1 MRAWSGK
8 AGWRTPTL
16 APRWL
21 PVSVAAAP
29 LGIEQAGAA
38 PNARSCRERPENL
51 SFTPWHSLPE
61 HRPIGGINRVRK
73 AVYLAVSTLRH
84 RLNQAPRVEPT
95 AVEAVP

>member
-1 MRAWSGK
+1 MLWDEARSPPIEVAMI
-8 AGWRTPTL
+8 RI
-16 APRWL
+16 PRQR
-21 PVSVAAAP
+21 SD
-29 LGIEQAGAA
+29 GAA
-38 PNARSCRERPENL
+38 QQAFCENL

-95 AVEAVP
+95 AVEAAAR